1 MKKNKG
7 SLTVEACLSITIFLM
22 VFLTIMYFV
31 RIVFAYGIVQHS
43 LNQVAKEFSS
53 YTYYYQVSGLGDIN
67 DAIQNSTSAGS
78 ENFNE
83 NVGNLMNV
91 YKEFGN
97 LGDGIG
103 KVKDSVS
110 GGNLENVANSLS
122 SFSGN
127 VDDFKS
133 AIGPAKGTIQSV
145 VEDPMTA
152 IKSVGGVLLNSGNEI
167 GKTLVCGE
175 ISRHLMAKYISNGGY
190 EAANKRLENLRIKGG
205 LDGLNFSA
213 SSFWKSGN
221 DIEFVVCYTINPIF
235 PIKVVD
241 ELNFVNK
248 VTVRGWGSNSLFE

>member
-1 MKKNKG
+1 MKKDKG
-7 SLTVEACLSITIFLM
+7 SLTVEACLSLTIFLM

-67 DAIQNSTSAGS
+67 DAIQNSTSAGTQ
-78 ENFNE
+78 NFNK
-83 NVGNLMNV
+83 NVGDMMDV

-97 LGDGIG
+97 LGDGI
-103 KVKDSVS
+103 
-110 GGNLENVANSLS
+110 ANISKSASEGDLAGIAESFSSLS
-122 SFSGN
+122 GN
-127 VDDFKS
+127 TEDFTS
-133 AIGPAKGTIQSV
+133 AISTAKEDIQKI

-152 IKSVGGVLLNSGNEI
+152 VKSLGGVLLNSGNEI
-167 GKTLVCGE
+167 GKTLICGE
-175 ISRHLMAKYISNGGY
+175 ISRHLMAKYISADGY
-190 EAANKRLENLRIKGG
+190 NAANERLEKLRIKGG

-221 DIEFVVCYTINPIF
+221 DVEFVVCYTINPVF